1 MDLMQQNNIGKQ
13 SATLSFDVQKFVS
26 YDELKMT
33 LALMKIQD
41 YCFGELL
48 LRNIKINIESYAA
61 LDFA

>member
-33 LALMKIQD
+33 FGSNENTGLL
-41 YCFGELL
+41 FGELL
-48 LRNIKINIESYAA
+48 LRNIKINIES
-61 LDFA
+61 